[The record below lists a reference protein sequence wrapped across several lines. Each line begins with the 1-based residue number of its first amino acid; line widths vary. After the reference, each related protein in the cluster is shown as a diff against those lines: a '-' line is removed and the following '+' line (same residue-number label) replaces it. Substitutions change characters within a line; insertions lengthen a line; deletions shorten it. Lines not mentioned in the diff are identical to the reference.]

1 MILIIVRQLII
12 LLLSFLGITSVFF
25 ILTQFLPGDPVAVN
39 FGNIAKG
46 SAEYQQAYLAL
57 GLDQSL
63 LQQYFIYLSRIFSGD
78 FGYSVVTSRPVI
90 DEFMTFFPAT
100 FELAL
105 FASIIA
111 IVFGVA
117 LGVLAAIKRNT
128 WIDNLVM
135 STSLVGYS
143 MPIFWWGMLLI
154 IFFSLDLNWTPVAGR
169 ISYVFDIEPRTGLM
183 LVDTLLAY
191 SKYEFIAFFDAL
203 KHLILPSIVLATVPL
218 AAIARMTR
226 SSMIEVLSADYILT
240 ARAKGVSDWK
250 IIWVHGLRNAMISL
264 VTIIGLQS
272 SVLLTGAIL
281 TETIFAWPGVG
292 KWMVEAIYRRDFPTI
307 QGGVILIAFF
317 VVLINAAV
325 DVTYNIINPRLRRR
339 K

>member
-1 MILIIVRQLII
+1 MIVILLRQLVI
-12 LLLSFLGITSVFF
+12 LGLSFIGITTVFF
-25 ILTQFLPGDPVAVN
+25 LLTQFLPGDPVVVN
-39 FGNIAKG
+39 YGNLTPG
-46 SAEYQQAYLAL
+46 SEEYEKAFIAL

-63 LQQYFIYLSRIFSGD
+63 LHQYIIYLSNIIQGD
-78 FGYSVVTSRPVI
+78 FGHSIVTNRPVF
-90 DEFMTFFPAT
+90 DEFLTFFPAT
-100 FELAL
+100 FELAI
-105 FASIIA
+105 FASLIA
-111 IVFGVA
+111 IVIGVT
-117 LGVLAAIKRNT
+117 LGVLAAVKKST

-135 STSLVGYS
+135 STSLIGYS

-154 IFFSLDLNWTPVAGR
+154 LFFSLGLGWTPVAGR
-169 ISYVFDIEPRTGLM
+169 ISYVYDVEPVTGLM
-183 LVDTLLAY
+183 LVDSLIAY
-191 SKYEFIAFFDAL
+191 PKYQMSAFGDAL

-226 SSMIEVLSADYILT
+226 SSMIEVLNADYILT
-240 ARAKGVSDWK
+240 AKAKGVSDQK
-250 IIWVHGLRNAMISL
+250 IIWVHGLRNALISL
-264 VTIIGLQS
+264 VTVIGLQS

-317 VVLINAAV
+317 VVFINAAV
-325 DVTYNIINPRLRRR
+325 DVAYNAINPRLRRR